1 MTVNQATLLGNVG
14 KDPEIR
20 KANNGKEIASF
31 SLATTESWK
40 NKESG
45 NRETKTEW
53 LNIVVF
59 QEGLVSTIKRYVK
72 KGSKLYIQGQIK
84 TRKWTDKNGVDKW
97 TTEIVLSNFSSVLK
111 VIGGKDIAENPQT
124 EESSV
129 KKSEFVANEELDD
142 DIPF

>member
-59 QEGLVSTIKRYVK
+59 QEGLVSTIKKYVK
-72 KGSKLYIQGQIK
+72 KGTKLYIQGQIK
-84 TRKWTDKNGVDKW
+84 TRKWTDKSGVDKW

-111 VIGGKDIAENPQT
+111 VIGAKDIVDSGKK
-124 EESSV
+124 EEV
-129 KKSEFVANEELDD
+129 KSNEFVANEELDD